1 MRLTRYFPNRC
12 SSDTFEIGSK
22 NCGLIALK
30 FAQAELCTT
39 NGVEMRAF
47 LVSPKNVPS
56 AAIIFLSFPSNTTKR
71 TILAA
76 RSITYLETTSYWH

>member
-1 MRLTRYFPNRC
+1 MRLTRYFQNRC

-30 FAQAELCTT
+30 FARAELSTT

-47 LVSPKNVPS
+47 LVSPNNLPQRS
-56 AAIIFLSFPSNTTKR
+56 YNISQFPIKYHK
-71 TILAA
+71 
-76 RSITYLETTSYWH
+76 TYDISSP